1 VKKNKRAKERI
12 KRHAERKAL
21 RRGYKKFKHLK
32 PALVGGL
39 FVLEHNGR
47 IYQNADKKDLL
58 EDIATVENG

>member
-1 VKKNKRAKERI
+1 MRKNKRAKERI

-39 FVLEHNGR
+39 FVLQHNGR
-47 IYQNADKKDLL
+47 IYKNANKIDLL
-58 EDIATVENG
+58 NDIATVENG